1 MDKDSDSDLNSYGNQ
16 IKKQIIKN
24 FIEILKEKSLSG
36 SYKNYSNDFK
46 MDKFYEKLLS
56 KKDRNFIINKSIL
69 ALNNLNNK
77 KRVNELRPN
86 LIFKK
91 IKIN

>member
-1 MDKDSDSDLNSYGNQ
+1 
-16 IKKQIIKN
+16 
-24 FIEILKEKSLSG
+24 
-36 SYKNYSNDFK
+36 

-77 KRVNELRPN
+77 KRVNELRP
-86 LIFKK
+86 
-91 IKIN
+91 

>member
-1 MDKDSDSDLNSYGNQ
+1 
-16 IKKQIIKN
+16 
-24 FIEILKEKSLSG
+24 
-36 SYKNYSNDFK
+36 

-91 IKIN
+91 IKNKLVVHNYFLEKIEKKIYLNCLV